1 MYSFIIIVLPFKMEI
16 IFLLYSIKM
25 IVWVFG
31 GTIFY
36 AFGFGMEEQAK
47 IVVET
52 NKDEKLCK
60 LK

>member
-1 MYSFIIIVLPFKMEI
+1 
-16 IFLLYSIKM
+16 M